1 VATLLLASLLV
12 SAAIAIKLDSADP
25 VIFRQTRNGSSG
37 VQFAIYKFRILT
49 VLEDG
54 RLLCR
59 RTWVRHALENCYA
72 AQVLTSYDDLLRF
85 STVICPLF
93 CISTIG
99 RFALTAISSSEL
111 VLTLLK
117 TVHINLYHAYGIDRY
132 VVSAVAYDVGAVDAV
147 RKLGIIL

>member
-85 STVICPLF
+85 SRV
-93 CISTIG
+93 
-99 RFALTAISSSEL
+99 
-111 VLTLLK
+111 LK
-117 TVHINLYHAYGIDRY
+117 TVHINLYYAYGIDRY
-132 VVSAVAYDVGAVDAV
+132 VVIAVACDFGAVDAV